1 MVKIPIQ
8 QCIEMEHRMTDTARK
23 ILMVVSNPAVSEQT
37 GWPIGFWWGELTHP
51 YWEFVQAGYDVTIA
65 SPDGGELAAD
75 AYSDPEDPSGY
86 SASDFVSL
94 GFKHSPQHR
103 GLIEDTAK
111 LSDVNLL
118 DFDAVFF
125 VGGQGPMY
133 TFRGNPDV
141 EAAIR
146 TMYEAGKPTALMCHA
161 TSTLLDAKDSRG
173 RLIVDGKRWTGFS
186 SQEEEY
192 VDSAV
197 GQRIQPF
204 WIEDQA
210 RSISGTTFEVGPM
223 FAPHVVRDGN
233 LITGQ
238 QQNSGVA
245 AARTVIDALTG

>member
-1 MVKIPIQ
+1 MSDSAKKV
-8 QCIEMEHRMTDTARK
+8 
-23 ILMVVSNPAVSEQT
+23 LMVVSNPAVSGQT

-51 YWEFVQAGYDVTIA
+51 YWEFVQAGYDITIA
-65 SPDGGELAAD
+65 SPEGGALAAD
-75 AYSDPEDPSGY
+75 AYSDPEDASGF

-94 GFKHSPQHR
+94 GFKHSSQHK

-111 LSDVNLL
+111 LSDLNLD
-118 DFDAVFF
+118 DFDAIFF

-141 EAAIR
+141 EDAVR
-146 TMYEAGKPTALMCHA
+146 SMYEAGKPTALMCHA
-161 TSTLLDAKDSRG
+161 TSTLLEAKDSSG

-186 SQEEEY
+186 AQEEEY

-204 WIEDQA
+204 LIEELA
-210 RSISGTTFEVGPM
+210 RAIPGTSFVVGPM

-245 AARTVIDALTG
+245 AARVVIEALEG